1 MQPAYFPWTGYF
13 NLIGQVDAFVF
24 LDDAQ
29 YEKGTWQNRNR
40 VLVGGQPY
48 WLTVPAHREF
58 LGQAI
63 NQVAIVDRLN
73 WRAKHF
79 NLLSQTY
86 ARHPCA
92 RDMLEAA
99 ACILDRRLARIADLN
114 IKIITEF
121 SAKLGLNA
129 TLFRSSEL
137 GVVGG
142 RTERLINICSHLN
155 CDEYVSPVGSAEYL
169 AEDHFSEMT
178 SIRLLFNNF
187 IPAPYPQM
195 NVDTFVSHMSVLDVV
210 ANLGWRDTAD
220 YIRAT
225 R

>member
-1 MQPAYFPWTGYF
+1 MQPAYFPWAGYF

-40 VLVGGQPY
+40 VLVGGQPH

-121 SAKLGLNA
+121 SAKLGLNT

-137 GVVGG
+137 GIAGG
-142 RTERLINICSHLN
+142 RTERLINICDYLN

-178 SIRLLFNNF
+178 SIRLLFNDF

-195 NVDTFVSHMSVLDVV
+195 NADTFVSHMSVLDVV

-220 YIRAT
+220 YIRAA